1 MFLKGFLMGDR
12 QLFSYLNA
20 DKIREY
26 LKEEYGIGVNLPC
39 IHIEEPKR
47 GQELYKFV
55 IGVYTYTHKGLY
67 VIEGTAINDRVGM
80 SGIKSSGILYIFEN
94 ERVRDVK
101 QWIGDNV
108 EWVHTLL
115 TQ

>member
-1 MFLKGFLMGDR
+1 MGDN

-26 LKEEYGIGVNLPC
+26 LKNEYGIGVNSPC
-39 IHIEEPKR
+39 IQIEEPKH
-47 GQELYKFV
+47 GQETYKFV

-80 SGIKSSGILYIFEN
+80 SGIVSSQLLYIFESK
-94 ERVRDVK
+94 ESVKDVRS
-101 QWIGDNV
+101 WICDNV
-108 EWVHTLL
+108 RWIYDSLH
-115 TQ
+115 Q